1 MSVNSA
7 TGNARNPLWISRS
20 AGCKERLQHLFAKA
34 EKAGGNGPQM
44 PEKPPN
50 SLTPTVHLLC
60 VTRFLTDAPE
70 GTGPNTPKKTEQS

>member
-7 TGNARNPLWISRS
+7 ADDAINPLWISRS
-20 AGCKERLQHLFAKA
+20 AGCNECLRQLFAKA
-34 EKAGGNGPQM
+34 EKGGGNGPQM

-50 SLTPTVHLLC
+50 SLTPTMHLLC
-60 VTRFLTDAPE
+60 VSRFLTDAQK